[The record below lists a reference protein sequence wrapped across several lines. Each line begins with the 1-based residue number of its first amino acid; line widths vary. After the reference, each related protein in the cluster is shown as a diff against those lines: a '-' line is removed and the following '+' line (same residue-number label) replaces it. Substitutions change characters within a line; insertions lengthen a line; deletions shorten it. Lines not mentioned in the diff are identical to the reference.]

1 LNEPALNLPTTSTN
15 GITGSW
21 SPATINTSVAGTST
35 YTFTPNSGQC
45 ALNTTMNVII
55 SDGIVPT
62 FNPLANVCQN
72 APAPSFPLTSNNG
85 ISGTWSPA
93 VSTATLG
100 TTSYTFTP
108 NPGSCAVNGT
118 LTLTVNDIITPTF
131 NPITS
136 VCQGAPAP
144 VLPTVSTNGVSG
156 TWSGTV
162 STATA
167 GTFPFT
173 FTPTNATCTNTAQLT
188 VTINPLP
195 IANAGADQAV
205 CQGQQVTLNGTGGI
219 SQTWTSGVQNG
230 VPFAPPVT
238 SVFTLTVTDANNC
251 QSSDQVTVTVNP
263 SSIISGGP
271 NQTVCE
277 GTQITLSGSGGTAY
291 TWTNGVVNGVPFTP
305 PVGTTT
311 YGVTDNNPTGC
322 SGTSQVTVTV
332 HPNPIVNAGT
342 DVLICEGASTTLTAT
357 GATSYQ
363 WDNNVINGVPF
374 SPSAP
379 TTYTVVG
386 VSQQGCFGTDQVFV
400 DITPT
405 PIPSLTPDVTLACVP
420 GTITFTNT
428 TNAPQNTFSWN
439 IGSSS
444 NQTGQGPI
452 VHTYNNV
459 GCYDIILTSTTPNG
473 CVGTTTYP
481 NLVCIVENPVA
492 EFTYSPTSLDLINS
506 TTQFINDSQ
515 GAVSY
520 VWSFGDESGTSTQ
533 FEPEHEFPGLEP
545 GSYVVTL
552 LAINQYGCTDTTY
565 QIVRV
570 EDALIYYIPNTFT
583 PDGDEFNQVFKPIFT
598 SGFDPFNY
606 NLKIYN
612 RWGELIFESNDKDYG
627 WNGSYGNVRELCPQ
641 GVYVYTIEF
650 KLSKNDARKKIDGH
664 VLLMK

>member
-1 LNEPALNLPTTSTN
+1 LVTVIPGSIINAGPD
-15 GITGSW
+15 IT
-21 SPATINTSVAGTST
+21 VCEGTS
-35 YTFTPNSGQC
+35 
-45 ALNTTMNVII
+45 I
-55 SDGIVPT
+55 
-62 FNPLANVCQN
+62 
-72 APAPSFPLTSNNG
+72 
-85 ISGTWSPA
+85 
-93 VSTATLG
+93 TLITQG
-100 TTSYTFTP
+100 GTSY
-108 NPGSCAVNGT
+108 VW
-118 LTLTVNDIITPTF
+118 D
-131 NPITS
+131 
-136 VCQGAPAP
+136 
-144 VLPTVSTNGVSG
+144 NGV
-156 TWSGTV
+156 
-162 STATA
+162 
-167 GTFPFT
+167 
-173 FTPTNATCTNTAQLT
+173 QE
-188 VTINPLP
+188 
-195 IANAGADQAV
+195 
-205 CQGQQVTLNGTGGI
+205 
-219 SQTWTSGVQNG
+219 G
-230 VPFAPPVT
+230 VPFAPPV
-238 SVFTLTVTDANNC
+238 
-251 QSSDQVTVTVNP
+251 
-263 SSIISGGP
+263 
-271 NQTVCE
+271 
-277 GTQITLSGSGGTAY
+277 
-291 TWTNGVVNGVPFTP
+291 
-305 PVGTTT
+305 GTTT
-311 YGVTDNNPTGC
+311 YTVVDQNPFGC
-322 SGTSQVTVTV
+322 SGSDQVVVTV
-332 HPNPIVNAGT
+332 HPNPIVNAGA
-342 DVLICEGASTTLTAT
+342 DVLICEGFTTTLTAT
-357 GATSYQ
+357 GATTYQ

-374 SPSAP
+374 SPSTPA
-379 TTYTVVG
+379 TYTVIG

-428 TNAPQNTFSWN
+428 TNAPQNTFTWN
-439 IGSSS
+439 IGSGS

-459 GCYDIILTSTTPNG
+459 GCYDIVLTSTTPNG